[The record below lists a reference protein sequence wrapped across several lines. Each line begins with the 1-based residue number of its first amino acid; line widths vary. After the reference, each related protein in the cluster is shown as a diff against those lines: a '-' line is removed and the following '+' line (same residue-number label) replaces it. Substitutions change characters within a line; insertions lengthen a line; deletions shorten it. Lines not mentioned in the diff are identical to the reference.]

1 MLKQLVEK
9 SYFELFD
16 NNRDA
21 IALISYFCTQID
33 YWMEPKQVQQ
43 IDLRAIFNAKVP
55 KLMRRM
61 PNWLFRKIQ
70 RLLHEDDLN
79 AILSRCGHLEG
90 LDFVDAFVKEFNLNV
105 VVVGAENL
113 TASDR
118 IVVASNHPLGGLDG
132 VALIGTIGEKRKD
145 VLTPVNDFLMY
156 IESLRPIFIPVNK
169 VGNGIANRQE
179 NLRLF
184 NETFASDKPIC
195 YFPFGLCSRK
205 TKDGKIMDL
214 DWKKTFVTKSKEFQ
228 RDIIPV
234 HIDGRNSNFF
244 YNLARLRKFLKI
256 KVNIEMAFL
265 VDEMFKQ
272 RNKTL
277 TITLGKPIPYQV
289 FDKRFTDA
297 QWAEKLR
304 TFSYQLPN
312 DPNQIFDPNKEYT
325 I

>member
-1 MLKQLVEK
+1 
-9 SYFELFD
+9 
-16 NNRDA
+16 
-21 IALISYFCTQID
+21 
-33 YWMEPKQVQQ
+33 MESKQVQQ

-55 KLMRRM
+55 KLMKRM
-61 PNWLFRKIQ
+61 PNWLFRKVQ
-70 RLLHEDDLN
+70 RLLHEDDIN
-79 AILSRCGHLEG
+79 AVLARCGHLEG
-90 LDFVDAFVKEFNLNV
+90 IEFVQAVVKDFNLNV
-105 VVVGAENL
+105 VVNGAENL
-113 TASDR
+113 SVSDR

-132 VALIGTIGEKRKD
+132 IALIGTIGEHRSD
-145 VLTPVNDFLMY
+145 VLTPVNDFLMFV
-156 IESLRPIFIPVNK
+156 ESLRPIFIPVNK
-169 VGNGIANRQE
+169 VGNGVANRQE
-179 NLRLF
+179 NLKLF
-184 NETFASDKPIC
+184 NETFASEKPIC

-205 TKDGKIMDL
+205 TKGGKIMDL
-214 DWKKTFVTKSKEFQ
+214 DWKKTFVSKAKEYQ

-277 TITLGKPIPYQV
+277 TISIGKPIPYDT
-289 FDKRFTDA
+289 FDRRYTDA

-304 TFSYQLPN
+304 KFSYQLS
-312 DPNQIFDPNKEYT
+312 DDYNQSFDPNKEYL

>member
-1 MLKQLVEK
+1 
-9 SYFELFD
+9 
-16 NNRDA
+16 
-21 IALISYFCTQID
+21 
-33 YWMEPKQVQQ
+33 MESKQVQQ

-55 KLMRRM
+55 KLMKRM

-70 RLLHEDDLN
+70 RLLHEDDIN
-79 AILSRCGHLEG
+79 AILARCGHLQG
-90 LDFVDAFVKEFNLNV
+90 VDFVQAVIKEFNLDV
-105 VVVGAENL
+105 VVNGAENL
-113 TASDR
+113 TATNR

-132 VALIGTIGEKRKD
+132 IALLGKIGEQRAD
-145 VLTPVNDFLMY
+145 VQAPVNDFLMFV
-156 IESLRPIFIPVNK
+156 ESLRPLFIPVNK
-169 VGNGIANRQE
+169 VGNGVANRQE

-205 TKDGKIMDL
+205 TKGGKIMDL
-214 DWKKTFVTKSKEFQ
+214 DWKKTFVTKAKEYQ

-244 YNLARLRKFLKI
+244 YNLARVRKFLKI

-277 TITLGKPIPYQV
+277 TITFGQPIPYQV
-289 FDKRFTDA
+289 FDQRFTDA

-304 TFSYQLPN
+304 TFSYQLPD
-312 DPNQIFDPNKEYT
+312 DPNQIFDPNKQYK